1 MYMDNKHQEIQVE
14 LSPEVAQ
21 GTYANLV
28 FVAHSQS
35 DFVLDFARIIPGM
48 PKAPVKSRVILTP
61 ENAKRL
67 LAVLK
72 DSIDK
77 YESMF
82 GPIQENRNP
91 QVPPFFGPKGNA

>member
-1 MYMDNKHQEIQVE
+1 MMENKQQEIQVE
-14 LSPEVAQ
+14 ISPEVAQ

-35 DFVLDFARIIPGM
+35 DFVLDFARIVPGM
-48 PKAPVKSRVILTP
+48 HKAPVKSRVILTP

-77 YESMF
+77 YESIF

>member
-1 MYMDNKHQEIQVE
+1 MM
-14 LSPEVAQ
+14 Q

-35 DFVLDFARIIPGM
+35 DFVMDFAGIIPGM

-67 LAVLK
+67 LTVL
-72 DSIDK
+72 
-77 YESMF
+77 
-82 GPIQENRNP
+82 
-91 QVPPFFGPKGNA
+91 QVL

>member
-1 MYMDNKHQEIQVE
+1 MMENKQQEIQVE
-14 LSPEVAQ
+14 ISPEVAQ

-35 DFVLDFARIIPGM
+35 DFVLDFARIVPGM

-77 YESMF
+77 YESIF
-82 GPIQENRNP
+82 GPIQVHRNP
-91 QVPPFFGPKGNA
+91 LVPPFFWPKANP

>member
-1 MYMDNKHQEIQVE
+1 MDNKQQEIQVE
-14 LSPEVAQ
+14 ISPEMAQ

-35 DFVLDFARIIPGM
+35 DFVLDFARIVPGM

>member
-1 MYMDNKHQEIQVE
+1 MDNKQQEIQVE
-14 LSPEVAQ
+14 ISPEMAQ

-35 DFVLDFARIIPGM
+35 DFVLDFARIVPGM

-91 QVPPFFGPKGNA
+91 LVPPFFGPKGNA

>member
-1 MYMDNKHQEIQVE
+1 MMENKQQEIQVE
-14 LSPEVAQ
+14 ISPEVAQ

-35 DFVLDFARIIPGM
+35 DFVLDFARIVPGM

-77 YESMF
+77 YESIF

-91 QVPPFFGPKGNA
+91 QVPSFFGPKGNA

>member
-1 MYMDNKHQEIQVE
+1 MMENKQQEIQVE
-14 LSPEVAQ
+14 IAPEVAQ

-35 DFVLDFARIIPGM
+35 DFVLDFARIVPGM

-77 YESMF
+77 YESIF